1 VFWTCFATLNGGIF
15 FREFFGEVFLTH
27 KLYGFVSGIVV
38 IFMGVYLLAPNP
50 SSSSSSTTTHLEM
63 VVQLNQPK
71 QSSGQ
76 SYSKLSQLENS
87 HGYHISSSNQF
98 DESLVLDSLVDDRV
112 NFSFENE
119 IKKEDEDED
128 NNNVTVKVYREQQ
141 LNFKSSKLFINKLSQ
156 RASENGSFSTMPSQT
171 SSDFVDD
178 FNDMS
183 ASTTTSP
190 AVNTTVIMMSN
201 IPSGNTESSSSCV
214 ERRRSNSI
222 SNSSGLP
229 IDSATPVPTYSA
241 ATFKR
246 DEDEY
251 EDAYAVDAERFI
263 NDLEEGRM
271 RSVSELLDE
280 AKNLLFGDEEANNAL
295 SGAIMDP
302 LETFA
307 PTLNGLMVGSSDS
320 EEEGQ

>member
-119 IKKEDEDED
+119 IKKDDD
-128 NNNVTVKVYREQQ
+128 NVTFKVDKREQQ
-141 LNFKSSKLFINKLSQ
+141 PNFKPNKLFINKL
-156 RASENGSFSTMPSQT
+156 SQT

-178 FNDMS
+178 FNNNMS
-183 ASTTTSP
+183 ATTTTTTTTTTTSP

-201 IPSGNTESSSSCV
+201 IPSSNTESSSSCV

-320 EEEGQ
+320 EEEEEEQ